1 MNIGKTF
8 SFLLLLYLTSG
19 ELDSDFV
26 DYTFGCPLVVSC
38 PRVCVSTPFECPQ
51 ELQCERNM
59 TMCAD
64 GSCAYSCDETLTSP
78 CTSECAPI
86 ACPLIKDYYEECLEK
101 YSDYYE
107 NEAICQ
113 VGNDGPTSP
122 FLSGRSRYSWTDPV
136 YIVGYSW
143 ISGVTLAIIGWCWFN
158 HWLVPLADAT
168 RSLDAGS
175 NIKQVSRTQQTGYKV
190 HPVGLVIYY
199 WTLVTYAVWAV
210 LLSVLIALYYKHGDN
225 EADSVMLLRTFC
237 LVWNVGIMWCLTLQW
252 PHSNEAVFLRKCALH
267 EATHVAV
274 HQRSGEETG
283 VTMKEPS
290 PRSLV
295 GRVLGLTLD
304 IAGDTTRKLM
314 VLIFADP
321 NVRPRADEGTVNY
334 CPVHR
339 NSDGSRFFVFLFRRY
354 NFHEKRQ
361 VFAEGTWQVGTT
373 FKELAPPGMNKAHG
387 FDTSYENVAHVG
399 NHEEDAPSHIFD
411 KANYMHAE
419 GLNNDEVVTRQKAV
433 GRNVI
438 VMPSPSYLR
447 EFRQEL
453 VKPFYI
459 YQFYILWIWITI
471 DYWYMSVI
479 AWGIIFCTA
488 CLVSYFRYRGS
499 LVLHAVSHVTGTITV
514 LRNDTAV
521 TIPQSEVVPG
531 DIVGLATGVCQCD
544 LVLLDGEVLVDESA
558 LTGEA
563 TPQAKASIDPTSDL
577 AYDPHIHKRQT
588 ILAGTKVLECE
599 DALALVTNT
608 GSFTKRGE
616 MLREIIAFRHHVPQ
630 HETELATAVGFLVL
644 WSVVAFVYAQ
654 FYSSDT
660 RIVAWALGMATF
672 ANAFPA
678 LLPISFT
685 FPVGIS
691 FDRLAKQGVACAN
704 SDAILLSGRVSRAFF
719 DKTGTLTKQG
729 LEYISCRSAASW
741 DVGLW
746 TSEELSTAMAVCH
759 SLIVSKAG
767 TTIGNPVDRV
777 MFAASGAKIQKVTNS
792 SFSITDARGRQIKV
806 LRRFDFDHNTMT
818 QSVVVRM
825 HDGTL
830 RAYVKGSG
838 ENISKLCTQVS
849 MPSSFQQK
857 LRVSS
862 RQGMYLIAVGAK
874 ELPAETKLDEI
885 SRVHIESDL
894 SFTGVLNFSNKMR
907 EETPA
912 VIRELTSANIQ
923 SIMLTGD
930 SVYTGIHIAR
940 KAGLI
945 LRKDNAI
952 LGVLNENGAMQWINE
967 KDEVLATPTLAELSD
982 KAGGIALAMS
992 GAAWSHLLKHDREQ
1006 ALALVPFVRVFARC
1020 SPHDKVS
1027 VVDTFAS
1034 LGATTFMCGDG
1045 GNDAG
1050 ALKAA
1055 HVGLALSDSEASIV
1069 APFTSLDKDITAVL
1083 TLLKEGRSALA
1094 STMATFKYVILYG
1107 QVSSYN
1113 QLILYTMGVSLSDWM
1128 WFFID
1133 GVWTVLFS
1141 LTLPLALPAEKL
1153 SKNRPT
1159 GSILGRDTVASVVGI
1174 LILHYVFMATALVV
1188 LFNEDWYQCRKY
1200 EVSSFLASEV
1210 FAISDNYEAEVIF
1223 LVSSVQV
1230 LATAMVYNIGYEFR
1244 RAWFRNWVFV
1254 LVSLC
1259 STALLIYVTLVPS
1272 SVSCLF
1278 RTNCSND
1285 NIVRGILDSEPSKI
1299 NNYFHT
1305 TIMPE
1310 SFRIKILCILFGNAL
1325 AVAAYEYFVVNGLRR
1340 WASQRAQES
1349 DPTRPFSVHKD
1360 ADETSETKSSNSISA
1375 MELGTISKV

>member
-1 MNIGKTF
+1 MNIGKTI
-8 SFLLLLYLTSG
+8 SFILLFHFTSG
-19 ELDSDFV
+19 EVDPDYV
-26 DYTFGCPLVVSC
+26 DYTFGCPLVASC
-38 PRVCVSTPFECPQ
+38 PRICVATPFDCPQ
-51 ELQCERNM
+51 ELQCEGNM
-59 TMCAD
+59 TLCAD
-64 GSCAYSCDETLTSP
+64 GSCAQSCDETLTSP

-86 ACPLIKDYYEECLEK
+86 ACPLVKDYYEECLER

-107 NEAICQ
+107 YEASCQ
-113 VGNDGPTSP
+113 VSDDPSSP
-122 FLSGRSRYSWTDPV
+122 VSPGSRYSWTDPI
-136 YIVGYSW
+136 YIVGYLW
-143 ISGVTLAIIGWCWFN
+143 ISGVTFAIIGWCWFN
-158 HWLVPLADAT
+158 HWLVPIADAT
-168 RSLDAGS
+168 KRLDTGTHSGQGS
-175 NIKQVSRTQQTGYKV
+175 MTQQTGYKR
-190 HPVGLVIYY
+190 HPVGQMIYY
-199 WTLVTYAVWAV
+199 WTLATYIVWAT
-210 LLSVLIALYYKHGDN
+210 LLSAIVIPYYKHGDN

-237 LVWNVGIMWCLTLQW
+237 LVWNVGILWCLMLQW
-252 PHSNEAVFLRKCALH
+252 PHSNETLFLRKCALH

-274 HQRSGEETG
+274 HHRLRNEVAGAS
-283 VTMKEPS
+283 MKEPIKH
-290 PRSLV
+290 PVV
-295 GRVLGLTLD
+295 GVLGLLLD
-304 IAGDTTRKLM
+304 IVGEATRKLM
-314 VLIFADP
+314 VMIFADP
-321 NVRPRADEGTVNY
+321 NVRPRADEGLLKY
-334 CPVHR
+334 CPVQR
-339 NSDGSRFFVFLFRRY
+339 NSSDGSRFFVFLFRRY

-361 VFAEGTWQVGTT
+361 VFVAGTWQVGTT
-373 FKELAPPGMNKAHG
+373 FKEMAPPGMSKVHG
-387 FDTSYENVAHVG
+387 FDTLYENAVHLG
-399 NHEEDAPSHIFD
+399 DNEEDTPSHVFD
-411 KANYMHAE
+411 KPNCMHAE
-419 GLNNDEVVTRQKAV
+419 GLNNEEVATRQKAV

-438 VMPSPSYLR
+438 VMPSPSYFR

-459 YQFYILWIWITI
+459 YQFFILWIWIAL

-488 CLVSYFRYRGS
+488 CTVSYFRYRGS
-499 LVLHAVSHVTGTITV
+499 SVLHAISHVTGTVTV

-521 TIPQSEVVPG
+521 TIPQTEVVPG
-531 DIVGLATGVCQCD
+531 DVVGLATGVCQCD
-544 LVLLDGEVLVDESA
+544 LVLLDGKVLVDESA

-563 TPQAKASIDPTSDL
+563 TPQAKASIDPTSDV
-577 AYDPHIHKRQT
+577 AYDPHNHKRQT
-588 ILAGTKVLECE
+588 ILAGTKVLECD
-599 DALALVTNT
+599 DALALVIKT

-630 HETELATAVGFLVL
+630 YETELPTAVGFLVL
-644 WSVVAFVYAQ
+644 WSVVAFVYTQ
-654 FYSSDT
+654 FYSSDS

-672 ANAFPA
+672 SNAFPA

-729 LEYISCRSAASW
+729 LEYINCRSASSW
-741 DVGLW
+741 NVGLW

-759 SLIVSKAG
+759 SLIMSKEGA
-767 TTIGNPVDRV
+767 ILGNPVDRA
-777 MFAASGAKIQKVTNS
+777 MFAAAGAKMQKVTDS
-792 SFSITDARGRQIKV
+792 SFSITDGRGRQITV

-825 HDGTL
+825 HDGSL

-838 ENISKLCTQVS
+838 ENIVKRCTQES
-849 MPSSFQQK
+849 LPSTFQQK

-862 RQGMYLIAVGAK
+862 RQGMYLIAVAAK
-874 ELPAETKLDEI
+874 ELPADTKLAEI
-885 SRVHIESDL
+885 SRVDIESDL
-894 SFTGVLNFSNKMR
+894 TFAGVLNFSNKIR

-912 VIRELTSANIQ
+912 VIRELTNAHIQ

-945 LRKDNAI
+945 LRKDNVI
-952 LGVLNENGAMQWINE
+952 LGVLNDIGTIQWINE

-982 KAGGIALAMS
+982 RTGGLALAMS
-992 GAAWSHLLKHDREQ
+992 GAAWSHLLAHDREQ
-1006 ALALVPFVRVFARC
+1006 ALALVPYVRVFARC

-1083 TLLKEGRSALA
+1083 TLLKEGRAALA
-1094 STMATFKYVILYG
+1094 STMSTFKYIILYG

-1174 LILHYVFMATALVV
+1174 LILHYAFMATALVV
-1188 LFNEDWYQCRKY
+1188 LFNEDWFQCRKY
-1200 EVSSFLASEV
+1200 EISTFLAKEV
-1210 FAISDNYEAEVIF
+1210 FSISDNYEAQVIF
-1223 LVSSVQV
+1223 LVSSVQI

-1244 RAWFRNWVFV
+1244 RTWFRNWGFV

-1272 SVSCLF
+1272 HVSCLF

-1285 NIVRGILDSEPSKI
+1285 NIVRGILDAEPSKI

-1310 SFRIKILCILFGNAL
+1310 SFRVKILCILLGNAL
-1325 AVAAYEYFVVNGLRR
+1325 AVAAYDYFVVNGLRR
-1340 WASQRAQES
+1340 RTAQREQES
-1349 DPTRPFSVHKD
+1349 DPTRPFSVFKD
-1360 ADETSETKSSNSISA
+1360 ADETSETKSSNSINA
-1375 MELGTISKV
+1375 MEQGENSAR